1 LPRALILDAVL
12 YAALFELVTVPF
24 FGWLSDRWG
33 RRTLYIGGAI
43 LSAALAFPLFSL
55 IDSKDAFIITV
66 TMIVAMSV
74 AHATMYGPQA
84 SFMPELFGTGSR
96 YSGASLGCQ
105 VSAAISGG
113 FAPIVAT
120 SLLAWQGNTH
130 GVSIFLMGLALITLF
145 SVVVAQET
153 AQRPMLQ

>member
-1 LPRALILDAVL
+1 M
-12 YAALFELVTVPF
+12 
-24 FGWLSDRWG
+24 
-33 RRTLYIGGAI
+33 
-43 LSAALAFPLFSL
+43 AFPLFWL
-55 IDSKDAFIITV
+55 IESKDALIITM

-74 AHATMYGPQA
+74 AHASMYGPQA

-96 YSGASLGCQ
+96 YSGSSLGCQ

-120 SLLAWQGNTH
+120 GLLAWQGNTH
-130 GVSIFLMGLALITLF
+130 GVSLFLIALALITLL

-153 AQRPMLQ
+153 AQRPLVK